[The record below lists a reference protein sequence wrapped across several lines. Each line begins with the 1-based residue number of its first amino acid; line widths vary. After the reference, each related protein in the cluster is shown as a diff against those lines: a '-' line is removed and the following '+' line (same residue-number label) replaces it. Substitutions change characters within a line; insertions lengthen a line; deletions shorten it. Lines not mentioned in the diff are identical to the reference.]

1 MYSVVKTYVPRGFSA
16 LEASLEVSI
25 LPGLPSFSMSG
36 VREGQRHEMENR
48 LRAALKNNGFRWP
61 QGRIIVAISPAWLQK
76 SGSSFDLPAAVG
88 ILEASEQIVPRKKQE
103 FAFMGELGLDAC
115 LRRVPGIFTCLE
127 LAAEKKQVIPVIPKA
142 NKSDALSFPHC
153 PIALAADLDEAL
165 AYCEGHKEAALPQA
179 DTTTREISRS
189 EGSELLA
196 SFSGDSLIMLGL
208 SLALAGW
215 HPFFLLGSPGSGKS
229 MLAELAVSLLPPLQE
244 EDSYL
249 LKKVYS
255 AAEQRSCETFSEGQR
270 PFLSPHHSVSAAA
283 LTGGGSPVIPGL
295 FSLAHK
301 GVLFLDELNEYEAGK
316 IEALREPLQNGEIVL
331 ARGHDYVVLPADFL
345 LIAAANPC
353 RCGYFLEE
361 NGRCH
366 CTEREVK
373 RYLSK
378 VSGPIRD
385 RFPIGLILKQLSGS
399 ALLETI
405 SQSDAKIKEAE
416 TLRKKISEAQE
427 VAYARCR
434 QQGLEPVLNG
444 RCRCADLA
452 EHWAL
457 PQDVLMLAK
466 ERAVR
471 YHLSARSFR
480 QVLSLARTS
489 ADLEGRTSVSRND
502 LDIAIYF
509 KSNIEK
515 NLAQARLDRE
525 QSSSY

>member
-36 VREGQRHEMENR
+36 VKEGQRHEMENR

-61 QGRIIVAISPAWLQK
+61 QGRIIVAIAPAWLQK

-127 LAAEKKQVIPVIPKA
+127 LAAEQKKIIPVIPHA
-142 NKSDALSFPHC
+142 NLAEALSFPHC
-153 PIALAADLDEAL
+153 PVALAADLDEAL
-165 AYCEGHKEAALPQA
+165 AYCEGHKEAVLPQPETA
-179 DTTTREISRS
+179 VKEISRS
-189 EGSELLA
+189 MGSELLA
-196 SFSGDSLIMLGL
+196 SFSGDSLIILGL

-215 HPFFLLGSPGSGKS
+215 HPLFLLGSPGSGKS
-229 MLAELAVSLLPPLQE
+229 MLAELAVSLLPPLHE

-249 LKKVYS
+249 LKKIYS
-255 AAEQRSCETFSEGQR
+255 VTENRTCETPGEGLR
-270 PFLSPHHSVSAAA
+270 PFLSPHHSVTAMA
-283 LTGGGSPVIPGL
+283 LTGGGCPVIPGL

-301 GVLFLDELNEYEAGK
+301 GVLFLDELNEYEAEK
-316 IEALREPLQNGEIVL
+316 IEALREPLQNGEIAL

-353 RCGYFLEE
+353 RCGYFLEG
-361 NGRCH
+361 NSRCH
-366 CTEREVK
+366 CTEREVR

-405 SQSDAKIKEAE
+405 SQSKVKIKEAE
-416 TLRKKISEAQE
+416 QLCEKIKEAHE
-427 VAYARCR
+427 IAYSRCR
-434 QQGLEPVLNG
+434 KEGLKPVLNG
-444 RCRCADLA
+444 RCRCSDLA
-452 EHWAL
+452 ELWAM
-457 PQDVLMLAK
+457 PEDVLMLAK
-466 ERAVR
+466 ERAVH

-489 ADLEGRTSVSRND
+489 ADLEGHTTVSRND

-509 KSNIEK
+509 KSNLEK
-515 NLAQARLDRE
+515 NLSQARQAAERRF
-525 QSSSY
+525 S

>member
-36 VREGQRHEMENR
+36 VKEGQRHEMENR
-48 LRAALKNNGFRWP
+48 LRAALKNIGFRWP
-61 QGRIIVAISPAWLQK
+61 QGRIIVAIAPAWLQK

-127 LAAEKKQVIPVIPKA
+127 LAAEQKKIIPVIPHA
-142 NKSDALSFPHC
+142 NLAEALSFPHC
-153 PIALAADLDEAL
+153 PVALAADLDEAL
-165 AYCEGHKEAALPQA
+165 AYCEGHKEAVLPQPETA
-179 DTTTREISRS
+179 VKEISRS
-189 EGSELLA
+189 MGSELLA
-196 SFSGDSLIMLGL
+196 SFSGDSLIILGL

-215 HPFFLLGSPGSGKS
+215 HPLFLLGSPGSGKS
-229 MLAELAVSLLPPLQE
+229 MLAELAVSLLPPLHE

-249 LKKVYS
+249 LKKIYS
-255 AAEQRSCETFSEGQR
+255 VTENRTCETPGEGLR
-270 PFLSPHHSVSAAA
+270 PFLSPHHSVTAMA
-283 LTGGGSPVIPGL
+283 LTGGGCPVIPGL

-301 GVLFLDELNEYEAGK
+301 GVLFLDELNEYEAEK
-316 IEALREPLQNGEIVL
+316 IEALREPLQNGEIAL

-353 RCGYFLEE
+353 RCGYFLEG

-366 CTEREVK
+366 CTEREVR

-405 SQSDAKIKEAE
+405 SQSEVKIKEAE
-416 TLRKKISEAQE
+416 QLCEKIKEAHE
-427 VAYARCR
+427 IAYSRCR
-434 QQGLEPVLNG
+434 KEGLKPVLNG
-444 RCRCADLA
+444 RCRCSDLA
-452 EHWAL
+452 ELWAM
-457 PQDVLMLAK
+457 PEDVLMLAK
-466 ERAVR
+466 ERAVH

-489 ADLEGRTSVSRND
+489 ADLEGRTTVSRND

-509 KSNIEK
+509 KSNLEK
-515 NLAQARLDRE
+515 NLSQARQAAERRF
-525 QSSSY
+525 S